1 MTAAVR
7 SFSCALVTGCAG
19 FLGSHLCREL
29 VGRGIRVVGVDR
41 FSDYY
46 DPWLKERN
54 VEALLDEPAFEL
66 VRSDL
71 ATDQLDDLL
80 EGVDAVFHLAARAG
94 VRGSFGAAFAEY
106 LHDNVL
112 ATQRLL
118 EASVGRDLRAFVYAS
133 SSSIY
138 GHAARPVTESSQRR
152 AVSAYGATK
161 MAVED
166 LAQLYHRTEGI
177 PVVGLRYFTAYGP
190 RQRPDM
196 AFSRFIAHALR
207 REPIPVYGD
216 GSQLRDFTYVEDVIE
231 ATIAAA
237 ELGRPGLVY
246 NVGAG
251 TPSRLLDAIS
261 MLQELLGM
269 PISVH
274 HVASMRG
281 DARHTNC
288 DGTRAAVDLG
298 FKPSWDVRSGL
309 ARQVEWTLEAAASNG
324 HGASGQRGRDSQGSA
339 NVHASANGHASNGSG
354 PNGHRAPD
362 RRAAGRD

>member
-1 MTAAVR
+1 MTATAR
-7 SFSCALVTGCAG
+7 SLGRALVTGCAG
-19 FLGSHLCREL
+19 FLGSHLCQRL
-29 VGRGIRVVGVDR
+29 GARGVEVVGIDR

-54 VEALLDEPAFEL
+54 VEPLLDEPHFEL
-66 VRSDL
+66 VRADL
-71 ATDQLDDLL
+71 ATEPLEELL

-118 EASVGRDLRAFVYAS
+118 EACVGRNVRAFVYAS

-138 GHAARPVTESSQRR
+138 GHAAKPVTESSQRR

-166 LAQLYHRTEGI
+166 LAQLYHRTEGL

-207 REPIPVYGD
+207 RDPIPVYGD

-231 ATIAAA
+231 ATVAAA

-269 PISVH
+269 PVSVH
-274 HVASMRG
+274 HVASVRG
-281 DARHTNC
+281 DARHTNS
-288 DGTRAAVDLG
+288 DGTRAAIDLG
-298 FKPSWDVRSGL
+298 FKPQWDLRSGL
-309 ARQVEWTLEAAASNG
+309 ARQVEWTLEVEAGSGGRAASNG
-324 HGASGQRGRDSQGSA
+324 HARSGGHSRSGAAAGSFR
-339 NVHASANGHASNGSG
+339 NGSNGHLAAD
-354 PNGHRAPD
+354 HRAAP
-362 RRAAGRD
+362 RG